1 MAITTKAQTVE
12 VSGVTKIVVS
22 NRAEDPND
30 GDQVREIRVICGDDE
45 EAPTFVLRVKGEDA
59 ESIKVTAP
67 EQDF

>member
-30 GDQVREIRVICGDDE
+30 GDQVREIRVIGDDE
-45 EAPTFVLRVKGEDA
+45 ENPVFILRVKGEDA
-59 ESIKVTAP
+59 EAIKVTAP

>member
-30 GDQVREIRVICGDDE
+30 GDQVREIRVIGDDPE
-45 EAPTFVLRVKGEDA
+45 NPVFILRLKGADA
-59 ESIKVTAP
+59 NAIEVTAP
-67 EQDF
+67 EHDF